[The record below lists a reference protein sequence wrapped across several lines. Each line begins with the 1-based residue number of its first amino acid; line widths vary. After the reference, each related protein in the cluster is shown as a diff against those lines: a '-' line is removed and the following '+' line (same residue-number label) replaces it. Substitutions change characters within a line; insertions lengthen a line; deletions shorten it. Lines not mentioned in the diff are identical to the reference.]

1 MPAKPKTKTKAKAK
15 PTPKTA
21 KNPKG
26 AGRKPVPIDYE
37 AIRGLCQMQATEE
50 EMAAWVGL
58 TPEGFRQRKIREPA
72 IQEVIDEERG
82 KGKVSLR
89 RSQWKL
95 AQAGNPTMNIWL
107 GKQWLGQRD
116 KQDIDQTNTV
126 NVTIIKPGAKQKK

>member
-50 EMAAWVGL
+50 
-58 TPEGFRQRKIREPA
+58 
-72 IQEVIDEERG
+72 
-82 KGKVSLR
+82 
-89 RSQWKL
+89 
-95 AQAGNPTMNIWL
+95 
-107 GKQWLGQRD
+107 
-116 KQDIDQTNTV
+116 
-126 NVTIIKPGAKQKK
+126 